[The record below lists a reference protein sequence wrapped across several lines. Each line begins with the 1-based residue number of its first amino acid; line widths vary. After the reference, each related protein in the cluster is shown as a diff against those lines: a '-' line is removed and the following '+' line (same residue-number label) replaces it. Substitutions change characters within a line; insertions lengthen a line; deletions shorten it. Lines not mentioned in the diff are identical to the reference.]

1 MFNVDKFRP
10 KQNETRPINLYLKC
24 DDLVKPNVRIANVI
38 GRTSVGKFQSF

>member
-24 DDLVKPNVRIANVI
+24 DVKPNVRIANVI